1 MTTSPPSRV
10 TAKAPAIAGAQSLY
24 ESDYVAWV
32 ETTLQRLKQQDYD
45 SVDWE
50 NLIEEIEDM
59 SRRERQAL
67 ESNLIILLMH
77 LLKWQCQPE
86 HRSGSW
92 SGSIVEH
99 RRRINKALKDSPS
112 LKPYLQT
119 IIDSAYDDALE
130 QAIAETTLPAD
141 RFPPK
146 CPYNMDQV
154 LERGFLPD

>member
-1 MTTSPPSRV
+1 MTTSPLSNI
-10 TAKAPAIAGAQSLY
+10 TSKDEAQSLY

-32 ETTLQRLKQQDYD
+32 EATLQRLKQQDYS

-50 NLIEEIEDM
+50 NLLGEIEDM

-86 HRSGSW
+86 RRSGSW

-99 RRRINKALKDSPS
+99 RRRINQALRDSPS
-112 LKPYLQT
+112 LKPYLHAA
-119 IIDSAYDDALE
+119 IDSAYDDALE
-130 QAIAETTLPAD
+130 QAIAETTLPAEK
-141 RFPPK
+141 FPSK
-146 CPYNMDQV
+146 CPYALAQV

>member
-1 MTTSPPSRV
+1 MTTSPLSD
-10 TAKAPAIAGAQSLY
+10 TTSKAEAQSLY
-24 ESDYVAWV
+24 EVDYVAWV
-32 ETTLQRLKQQDYD
+32 EATLRRLKQQDYD

-50 NLIEEIEDM
+50 NLLGEIEDM

-67 ESNLIILLMH
+67 ESNLIILFVH

-86 HRSGSW
+86 RRSGSW

-112 LKPYLQT
+112 LKPYLYAA
-119 IIDSAYDDALE
+119 IDSAYDDALE

-141 RFPPK
+141 QFPAK
-146 CPYNMDQV
+146 CPYDMAQV
-154 LERGFLPD
+154 LKRGFLPD